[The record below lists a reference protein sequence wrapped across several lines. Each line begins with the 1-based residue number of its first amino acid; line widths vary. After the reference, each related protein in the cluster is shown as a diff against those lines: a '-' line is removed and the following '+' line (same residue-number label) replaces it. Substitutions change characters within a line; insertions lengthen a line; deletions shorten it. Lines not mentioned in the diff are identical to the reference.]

1 MHGASD
7 NSPLHDKRSAMTEQ
21 KTEEKKKQKNKT
33 MKRYKNTQKLI
44 TKQSN
49 EKEAIKQAAT
59 KLRKLTFCRIKI

>member
-1 MHGASD
+1 
-7 NSPLHDKRSAMTEQ
+7 MTEQ
-21 KTEEKKKQKNKT
+21 KTEENKKKTKKKQKNKT

-49 EKEAIKQAAT
+49 ETEAIKQAAP